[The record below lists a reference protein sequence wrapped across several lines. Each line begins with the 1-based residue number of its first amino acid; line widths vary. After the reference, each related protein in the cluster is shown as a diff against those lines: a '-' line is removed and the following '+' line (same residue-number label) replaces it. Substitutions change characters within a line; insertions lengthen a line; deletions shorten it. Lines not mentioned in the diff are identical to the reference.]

1 MAKKEDKTK
10 EERTEQEQPIA
21 SEEEVKEETVETVE
35 EPQIGEEP
43 KVEEEPVFE
52 EAAAE
57 TKTEAGDKDQTRVKW
72 LAALAYLP
80 LICLIPLFMSR
91 DDEFIQKHAKQGFIL
106 FLIEI
111 IAMLM
116 KIDAIW
122 NLIIIICL
130 AAAVVGVLGILI
142 RGEVRIPVLA
152 DLAERLRI

>member
-1 MAKKEDKTK
+1 MAQKEKDETQEEQTDKEK
-10 EERTEQEQPIA
+10 PIA
-21 SEEEVKEETVETVE
+21 SEEEVKEETVE
-35 EPQIGEEP
+35 EPAA
-43 KVEEEPVFE
+43 EEEPVFKE
-52 EAAAE
+52 TASE
-57 TKTEAGDKDQTRVKW
+57 TKSEAGDQDQTRVKW

-91 DDEFIQKHAKQGFIL
+91 EDEFIQKHAKQGFIL

-111 IAMLM
+111 VAMLM

-142 RGEVRIPVLA
+142 RGEVRIPILA
-152 DLAERLRI
+152 DLADRLKM